1 MPETHSPRPR
11 GDLLAIYL
19 RYLRDYKW
27 SMLAYFVLMFVAFPI
42 EQIVFPNIYGKV
54 VDLLGKPSKRSLF
67 DRTKWYLV
75 GAVGLL
81 ILSQALFTLIDTID
95 AYTLPALQSFYREQL
110 LRDVFETFQ
119 REYDTLPTGNVVSKI
134 VKLPLVVRQIYHQ
147 LRNYVLPTV
156 IVSVVA
162 CGYYAYIDWGL
173 GALLTVVLLAFY
185 TYATV
190 HSTTCIP
197 SSQARDATCDKL
209 HEDVDDTLT
218 NMLAVYTHNRVGRE
232 LRRFDK
238 KQTAHDDLYTESS
251 MCAVWF
257 KVWFSVFYIAIF
269 VVVNGYAFYLAH
281 KGRISVGSLV
291 SIIFVNL
298 FLIGNIQ
305 DFAGEI
311 RDFVFNLGVMAE
323 IQDYLNT
330 LFGRG
335 RKQGDAA
342 HTTAGATH
350 TAVPPSATHTLRR
363 LALPKGR
370 ITFRGVTFRYP
381 GRTTPALKNVSLTIR
396 AGETVAVVGPIGS
409 GKSTVTKLLLR
420 LYTPQQGVVA
430 IDGRDLSQYP
440 PQVVRRHLGYVPQSP
455 VLFDRSLYANLVYG
469 TSPVH
474 VPSKAKVRAFVRRM
488 GVAPLFANVQG
499 GLDARVGKHGEQLS
513 GGQRQAVVLLR
524 LALADAFGHGPKRA
538 VLLLD
543 EPTAALDLRSKQYV
557 LALIRRLA
565 KGRTTVIV
573 THDAAA
579 VKVAERVVRMEG
591 GRVDTRDAGVR
602 SRLIAGV

>member
-1 MPETHSPRPR
+1 MPETHSSRPR

-27 SMLAYFVLMFVAFPI
+27 SMLAYFVLLFVAFPI

-119 REYDTLPTGNVVSKI
+119 REYDTLPTGNIVSKI

-156 IVSVVA
+156 IISIVA

-173 GALLTVVLLAFY
+173 GVLLAVVLLAFY
-185 TYATV
+185 TYATL

-218 NMLAVYTHNRVGRE
+218 NLLAVYTHNRVGRE

-238 KQTAHDDLYTESS
+238 KQTAHDDLYTTSS

-281 KGRISVGSLV
+281 KGSISVGSLV

-323 IQDYLNT
+323 IQAYLNT

-335 RKQGDAA
+335 RT
-342 HTTAGATH
+342 HGAVT
-350 TAVPPSATHTLRR
+350 VPLATSTRNPHRR
-363 LALPKGR
+363 LALAKGR
-370 ITFRGVTFRYP
+370 VTLRGVTFRYP
-381 GRTTPALKNVSLTIR
+381 GRTTPALRDVSLTIR
-396 AGETVAVVGPIGS
+396 AGETVAIVGPIGS

-420 LYTPQQGVVA
+420 LYTPQKGVVA
-430 IDGRDLSQYP
+430 IDGHDLSQYP

-469 TSPVH
+469 TSPGH
-474 VPSKAKVRAFVRRM
+474 VPSKAKVHAFVRRM

-499 GLDARVGKHGEQLS
+499 GLGARVGKHGEQLS

-524 LALADAFGHGPKRA
+524 LAIADAFGHGPKRV

-543 EPTAALDLRSKQYV
+543 EPTAALDPRSKQYV

-573 THDAAA
+573 THDSAA
-579 VKVAERVVRMEG
+579 VKVAERVVRLVG
-591 GRVDTRDAGVR
+591 GRVT
-602 SRLIAGV
+602 

>member
-1 MPETHSPRPR
+1 MPESLRARPR

-27 SMLAYFVLMFVAFPI
+27 SMLAYFVLLFVAFPI

-67 DRTKWYLV
+67 ERTKWYLV

-156 IVSVVA
+156 IISIVA

-173 GALLTVVLLAFY
+173 GVLLAVVLFAFY
-185 TYATV
+185 TYATM

-218 NMLAVYTHNRVGRE
+218 NLLAVYTHNRVGRE

-238 KQTAHDDLYTESS
+238 KQTAHDDLYTTSS

-269 VVVNGYAFYLAH
+269 VVVNGYGFYLAH
-281 KGRISVGSLV
+281 KGSISVGSLV

-323 IQDYLNT
+323 IQAYLNT

-335 RKQGDAA
+335 RRTHRAV
-342 HTTAGATH
+342 TVPLATFTRNPH
-350 TAVPPSATHTLRR
+350 RR
-363 LALPKGR
+363 LSLSKGR
-370 ITFRGVTFRYP
+370 VTLRGVTFRYP

-396 AGETVAVVGPIGS
+396 AGETVAIVGPIGS
-409 GKSTVTKLLLR
+409 GKSTITKLLLR

-469 TSPVH
+469 TSPGH

-524 LALADAFGHGPKRA
+524 LAIADAFGHGPKRA

-543 EPTAALDLRSKQYV
+543 EPTAALDPRSKQYV

-565 KGRTTVIV
+565 KGRTTIIV
-573 THDAAA
+573 THDSAA
-579 VKVAERVVRMEG
+579 VKVAEREVRMEG
-591 GRVDTRDAGVR
+591 GRVT
-602 SRLIAGV
+602 

>member
-1 MPETHSPRPR
+1 
-11 GDLLAIYL
+11 
-19 RYLRDYKW
+19 
-27 SMLAYFVLMFVAFPI
+27 MLAYFVLLFVAFPI

-162 CGYYAYIDWGL
+162 CGYYAYIDWRL

-218 NMLAVYTHNRVGRE
+218 NLLAVYSHNRVRRE

-238 KQTAHDDLYTESS
+238 KQAAHDDLYTESS
-251 MCAVWF
+251 LCAVWF

-281 KGRISVGSLV
+281 RGSITVGSLV
-291 SIIFVNL
+291 SVIFVNL

-323 IQDYLNT
+323 IQEYLYT

-335 RKQGDAA
+335 RKQGATA
-342 HTTAGATH
+342 HATAGASRTATNTTAPASTH
-350 TAVPPSATHTLRR
+350 TPRRRR

-370 ITFRGVTFRYP
+370 VTFRGVTFRYP
-381 GRTTPALKNVSLTIR
+381 GRTTPALRDVSLTIR

-420 LYTPQQGVVA
+420 LYTPQRGVVA

-469 TSPVH
+469 TSPGRA
-474 VPSKAKVRAFVRRM
+474 PSKAKVRAFVRRM
-488 GVAPLFANVQG
+488 GVAPLFANVPG

-524 LALADAFGHGPKRA
+524 LALADAFGHGPTRA

-543 EPTAALDLRSKQYV
+543 EPTAALDPRSKQYV

-591 GRVDTRDAGVR
+591 GRVA
-602 SRLIAGV
+602 S

>member
-1 MPETHSPRPR
+1 MPPSSEAPPRPR

-27 SMLAYFVLMFVAFPI
+27 SMLAYFVLLFVAFPI

-238 KQTAHDDLYTESS
+238 KQAAHDDLYTESS

-323 IQDYLNT
+323 IQEYLYT
-330 LFGRG
+330 LLGRG
-335 RKQGDAA
+335 RKHGDTA
-342 HTTAGATH
+342 HATAGASH
-350 TAVPPSATHTLRR
+350 TAVPPASTHTLRR

-370 ITFRGVTFRYP
+370 IAFRGVTFRYP
-381 GRTTPALKNVSLTIR
+381 GRTTPALKNVSLTIH
-396 AGETVAVVGPIGS
+396 AGETVAIVGPIGS
-409 GKSTVTKLLLR
+409 GKSTITKLLLR
-420 LYTPQQGVVA
+420 LYTSQNGVVA

-469 TSPVH
+469 TSPGH
-474 VPSKAKVRAFVRRM
+474 APSKAKVRAFVRRM
-488 GVAPLFANVQG
+488 GVAPLFANVTG
-499 GLDARVGKHGEQLS
+499 GLEARVGKHGEQLS

-543 EPTAALDLRSKQYV
+543 EPTAALDPRSKQYV

-579 VKVAERVVRMEG
+579 VKVAERVVRMVG
-591 GRVDTRDAGVR
+591 GRVDTHRTK
-602 SRLIAGV
+602 